1 MFPVRQPD
9 ATPSKNRP
17 QLFAETVTDTRHV
30 GVEEMVGPR
39 GGVMIKLVSLVALA
53 TALGACQTMPMDGSS
68 TMSSAD
74 SSAAAWKAKRGPDG
88 VHPDLNGVWKVMST
102 ANYNIEAHPAS
113 AALQLRPG
121 PYVPVPD
128 SEVVA
133 LGAIGAVPAGVG
145 IVLGDGKIPY
155 TADALAVRD
164 ANRAKAVEMDPE
176 VKCYLPGV
184 PRANYMDKPFQIF
197 HSDKAVFIAYEF
209 AGAVRNVFLEEP
221 DPAPAQSWM
230 GQSYGRWEGDT
241 FVVEVTDQLPTTW
254 LDRSGNI
261 KGEDTKIVERWTPT
275 SDYTMRYE
283 AEITDPSVYTAPW
296 KIGVNLYKATGEDA
310 QLQQFKCVEF
320 VEELMYGHL
329 RKNPLPGPAMERAKR
344 EAEERA
350 AEEKEL
356 GE

>member
-1 MFPVRQPD
+1 M
-9 ATPSKNRP
+9 N
-17 QLFAETVTDTRHV
+17 
-30 GVEEMVGPR
+30 
-39 GGVMIKLVSLVALA
+39 
-53 TALGACQTMPMDGSS
+53 
-68 TMSSAD
+68 
-74 SSAAAWKAKRGPDG
+74 
-88 VHPDLNGVWKVMST
+88 T
-102 ANYNIEAHPAS
+102 ANYNIEAHPAQS
-113 AALQLRPG
+113 ALQLRPG

-128 SEVVA
+128 AGVVA

-155 TADALAVRD
+155 KAEALAVRD

-197 HSDKAVFIAYEF
+197 HSDKAVFIAYEY
-209 AGAVRNVFLEEP
+209 AGAVRNIFVTEP

-230 GQSYGRWEGDT
+230 GQSYGQWDGDT
-241 FVVEVTDQLPTTW
+241 FVVEVTDQYGTTW

-296 KIGVNLYKATGEDA
+296 KIGFNLYKAQGEDA

-329 RKNPLPGPAMERAKR
+329 RKSPLPGPALERAKR
-344 EAEERA
+344 EAAERA
-350 AEEKEL
+350 AE
-356 GE
+356 GN